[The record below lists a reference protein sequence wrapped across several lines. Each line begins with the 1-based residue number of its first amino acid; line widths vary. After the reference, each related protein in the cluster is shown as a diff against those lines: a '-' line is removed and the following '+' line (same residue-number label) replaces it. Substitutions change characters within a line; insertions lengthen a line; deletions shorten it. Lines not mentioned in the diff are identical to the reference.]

1 MQKNSFFIF
10 AIIISFLTLISNY
23 KVYYANINQF
33 TAQILLS
40 QSSLDKMS
48 PEFRNRISTNYPT
61 LTSTTIPFKSLVGS
75 YWIQND
81 SIVKGLDLLRE
92 GNKDNPYLGYSD
104 AMIAQLYDQIGIK
117 DSFINYAR
125 KAYNKL
131 PNAPQHYVLI
141 ARALVLEDK
150 VDSLSILFDQIK
162 TRIKD
167 NQVFKIYLAA
177 ILNQTN
183 QFDSLKISKDIAY
196 IKSKYPY
203 NRDLNLLADYIK
215 YGQENVAR
223 IIELKQAAIDS
234 FNENPNNS
242 IETMEKIILEQNDN
256 YSHFETLIEMYFRA
270 NDFNSVIETH
280 AKLQERGLLTL
291 PATILEFVSI
301 SYVNTNNIQIGCLL
315 AQDLRKYGYKISSS
329 LARVCNIKQ

>member
-1 MQKNSFFIF
+1 MQKNSLFIF

-23 KVYYANINQF
+23 KVYHANINQF

-40 QSSLDKMS
+40 QGSLNKMS
-48 PEFRNRISTNYPT
+48 PEYRNRISTNYPT

-92 GNKDNPYLGYSD
+92 GNKDNPYLGFSD
-104 AMIAQLYDQIGIK
+104 TMIAQLYDQIGIK

-177 ILNQTN
+177 ILNQPN
-183 QFDSLKISKDIAY
+183 KLDSITISKNIAY

-203 NRDLNLLADYIK
+203 DRDLNLLADYLK
-215 YGQENVAR
+215 YGQENVTR
-223 IIELKQAAIDS
+223 TIELKQAAIDS
-234 FNENPNNS
+234 FTQNPKKS
-242 IETMEKIILEQNDN
+242 IETMEKILLEQNDN
-256 YSHFETLIEMYFRA
+256 YSHFEILIEMYFRN

-280 AKLQERGLLTL
+280 ATLQERGMLTL
-291 PATILEFVSI
+291 PATLLEFVSI
-301 SYVNTNNIQIGCLL
+301 SYVNTNNINLGCLL
-315 AQDLRKYGYKISSS
+315 AQDLRSYGYKVSSS
-329 LARVCNIKQ
+329 LARVCDIKQ

>member
-10 AIIISFLTLISNY
+10 AIIISLLTLISNY
-23 KVYYANINQF
+23 KVFNANINQF
-33 TAQILLS
+33 NAQILLS
-40 QSSLDKMS
+40 QGSLSKMS

-61 LTSTTIPFKSLVGS
+61 LTSTTIPLKSLVGT
-75 YWIQND
+75 YWVQND

-92 GNKDNPYLGYSD
+92 GNEDNPYLGFSD
-104 AMIAQLYDQIGIK
+104 AMIAQLYDAIGIK

-141 ARALVLEDK
+141 TRALVLEDK
-150 VDSLSILFDQIK
+150 LDSLSILFDQIK
-162 TRIKD
+162 TRVKD

-177 ILNQTN
+177 TLNQSN
-183 QFDSLKISKDIAY
+183 QLDSIVISKNIAY
-196 IKSKYPY
+196 IKSKYPFD
-203 NRDLNLLADYIK
+203 RDLNLLADYVK
-215 YGQENVAR
+215 YGQENVTR
-223 IIELKQAAIDS
+223 TIELKQSAIDS
-234 FNENPNNS
+234 FTQNPNKS

-256 YSHFETLIEMYFRA
+256 YSHFETLIEMYFRT
-270 NDFNSVIETH
+270 NDFNSVIEIHT
-280 AKLQERGLLTL
+280 KLLEKGMQTI

-315 AQDLRKYGYKISSS
+315 AQDLSNYGYKISSS